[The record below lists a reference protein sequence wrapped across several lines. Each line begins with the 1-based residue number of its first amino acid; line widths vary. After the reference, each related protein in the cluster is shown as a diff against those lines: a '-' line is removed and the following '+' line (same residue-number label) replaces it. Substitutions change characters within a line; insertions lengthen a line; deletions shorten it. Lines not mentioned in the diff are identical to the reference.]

1 MTTLAVLSDLH
12 GNLSALEAA
21 EADLAHRKVDQV
33 VILGDLVG
41 YLTRPNRVVQRVAL
55 RMAQKGWRVIAGN
68 YDLAVVAGGDEGVE
82 RFLKPGIGEL
92 PRQVFDWTCEKVNPQ
107 IRELLSTFPKDLS
120 FELAGVP
127 CLAVHGSP
135 DGVRDYVF
143 PDRPQEHLAAWLE
156 DRGVRCLFMGHTHQP
171 FVRNLPQGLV
181 VNPGSLGQPKDGD
194 PRPSYALV
202 NLKNLKAKIVR
213 LDYELENE
221 AELIREAGLPE
232 RSVKKLKNGQ

>member
-21 EADLAHRKVDQV
+21 EADLARRKVDQV
-33 VILGDLVG
+33 MILGDLVG

-55 RMAQKGWRVIAGN
+55 RMAQKGWQTIAGN
-68 YDLAVVAGGDEGVE
+68 YDLAVAAGGDEGIE
-82 RFLKPGIGEL
+82 RFLKPGIGET
-92 PRQVFDWTCEKVNPQ
+92 PRRVFDWTCEKVNPQ
-107 IRELLSTFPKDLS
+107 IRELLSTLPQSLS
-120 FELAGVP
+120 FELSGVP

-156 DRGVRCLFMGHTHQP
+156 KSGVQCIFMGHTHKP
-171 FVRNLPQGLV
+171 FVRRLPQGLA
-181 VNPGSLGQPKDGD
+181 VNPGSLGYPKDGD

-202 NLKNLKAKIVR
+202 NLKSLRAKIVR
-213 LDYELENE
+213 LDYDLDSEVQL
-221 AELIREAGLPE
+221 LREAGLPE
-232 RSVKKLKNGQ
+232 GSVEKLKNGG

>member
-21 EADLAHRKVDQV
+21 EADLARRKVDQV

-55 RMAQKGWRVIAGN
+55 RMAQKGWQALAGN

-82 RFLKPGIGEL
+82 RFLKPGIGEM
-92 PRQVFDWTCEKVNPQ
+92 PRQVFDWTCQKVNPQ
-107 IRELLSTFPKDLS
+107 IRELLGTLPHNLS
-120 FELAGVP
+120 FEKAGVS

-135 DGVRDYVF
+135 DGVRDYVY
-143 PDRPQEHLAAWLE
+143 PDRPSENLSAWLE
-156 DRGVRCLFMGHTHQP
+156 EHGARCLFMGHTHQP
-171 FVRNLPQGLV
+171 FVRKLPQGLV

-202 NLKNLKAKIVR
+202 DLKRLKAKIVR
-213 LDYELENE
+213 LDYDVEAE
-221 AELIREAGLPE
+221 AELLRQAGLPP
-232 RSVKKLKNGQ
+232 RSMEKLKNGK